1 MYSDIDKFHYLKSSV
16 NIQPESQNILNNY
29 QFSGDNYKS
38 AWEALCRRFDDRR
51 VLLMQ
56 YTNSL
61 MTISGPIDGSLSE
74 ARRVLDTYISHR
86 AAFNFMKVTPEELL
100 DMIFEQFVRNRFDKN
115 LMREWDIHIDSSDEK
130 PSWTAFCKFMDQRIK
145 SLAFTYRE
153 GNSFGLFKS
162 LSDESITSQS
172 SKTSLVVNKNLQIEK
187 CKLCSS
193 SHRVYQCMNCL
204 RPGHSK
210 QECNSN
216 SRCKV
221 CEENHHT
228 SLHSNNSNSLL
239 NSQEAT
245 QT

>member
-1 MYSDIDKFHYLKSSV
+1 MKLPEIKLPEFNGEFSNWISLKDTYISLIHSNPMYSDIDKFHYLKSSV

-86 AAFNFMKVTPEELL
+86 AAFNLMKVTPEELL

-115 LMREWDIHIDSSDEK
+115 LMREWDIDIDSSDEK

-153 GNSFGLFKS
+153 GNSF
-162 LSDESITSQS
+162 
-172 SKTSLVVNKNLQIEK
+172 
-187 CKLCSS
+187 
-193 SHRVYQCMNCL
+193 
-204 RPGHSK
+204 
-210 QECNSN
+210 
-216 SRCKV
+216 
-221 CEENHHT
+221 
-228 SLHSNNSNSLL
+228 
-239 NSQEAT
+239 
-245 QT
+245 

>member
-1 MYSDIDKFHYLKSSV
+1 M
-16 NIQPESQNILNNY
+16 
-29 QFSGDNYKS
+29 
-38 AWEALCRRFDDRR
+38 
-51 VLLMQ
+51 
-56 YTNSL
+56 
-61 MTISGPIDGSLSE
+61 
-74 ARRVLDTYISHR
+74 
-86 AAFNFMKVTPEELL
+86 
-100 DMIFEQFVRNRFDKN
+100 
-115 LMREWDIHIDSSDEK
+115 
-130 PSWTAFCKFMDQRIK
+130 
-145 SLAFTYRE
+145 AFTYRE

-172 SKTSLVVNKNLQIEK
+172 SKTSLVVNKNVQIEK

-193 SHRVYQCMNCL
+193 SHRVYQCEIFRKENQEGRLKIASKYKLCMNCL

-210 QECNSN
+210 QDCNSN